1 MTSCPQHGPLTTLS
15 SGLGAG
21 VQLGGKTE
29 PGPGFHP
36 QHHSTT
42 KTPNVWGE
50 PLPCTQENQRKRRW
64 LPW

>member
-36 QHHSTT
+36 QHHSTNKKPT
-42 KTPNVWGE
+42 EVQTD
-50 PLPCTQENQRKRRW
+50 CENDTS
-64 LPW
+64 